1 MKRLTGILSATVLF
15 ILSVSFGTVSAQ
27 PPAPDNQSNGGNV
40 GGTPITTNGAPIGT
54 GIALMTGLFVAF
66 GAKKAW
72 DARKK
77 LEE

>member
-1 MKRLTGILSATVLF
+1 
-15 ILSVSFGTVSAQ
+15 
-27 PPAPDNQSNGGNV
+27 V

-54 GIALMTGLFVAF
+54 GLALMTGLFAAF

>member
-1 MKRLTGILSATVLF
+1 MKRLTRLLSVTALIVLF
-15 ILSVSFGTVSAQ
+15 VSLNSALAQ

-40 GGTPITTNGAPIGT
+40 GDTPITTNGAPIGT
-54 GIALMTGLFVAF
+54 GLALMTGLFVAF

-72 DARKK
+72 DARVK

>member
-1 MKRLTGILSATVLF
+1 MNTAR
-15 ILSVSFGTVSAQ
+15 AQ